1 MHHFY
6 LIATFITISESYV
19 EQMTAL
25 EFNLAQKIQCRT
37 KPSLVADLNYADS
50 STLTIVASHNPIGR
64 FGYPSYS
71 FVGLYRLCD

>member
-1 MHHFY
+1 MYHFY
-6 LIATFITISESYV
+6 LIATFITISESY

-50 STLTIVASHNPIGR
+50 STLTIVASPNPIEKVWQSIIFLCR
-64 FGYPSYS
+64 FVSTM
-71 FVGLYRLCD
+71 